1 MLKLASEQLKISS
14 NTNSYPL
21 LLTDKTNTHCS
32 LRNYNETV
40 LSDILH
46 DGNKACLYNHK
57 IIACWYFFNSTGM
70 TEFRAETL
78 TIFVGRSTPGRISA
92 YLEWRDLVFLCY
104 K

>member
-1 MLKLASEQLKISS
+1 MTKPGLSFFKPGPTCWYPDRFWATVHDVLKLASEQLKISS

-32 LRNYNETV
+32 LRNYHETV

-57 IIACWYFFNSTGM
+57 IIACWYFLIQQAWQS
-70 TEFRAETL
+70 
-78 TIFVGRSTPGRISA
+78 
-92 YLEWRDLVFLCY
+92 LEQ
-104 K
+104 KH